1 MATNAT
7 ETVHQGE
14 LIEEYRKRKN
24 WSREKLAAE
33 LRIDTST
40 VYRMEQQHMIR
51 NLERRRMLIGLLG
64 IPATLMG
71 LHTDPDILLKPIKMN
86 NDYMAFYEEGV
97 AIRWDIYHT
106 GGTGR
111 AYRGLDLWL
120 QGSENFAREAAG
132 TAWQGRAN
140 ATLVMSYQLQGSI
153 FRDMMRY
160 DQAHTSYEKAYKVA
174 EEANDTEL
182 MAAALARRG
191 VTCIQ
196 QNIPREAIEYL
207 NSAQQMI
214 NGMGLPCLRGYIL
227 QALSE
232 AYGQEKQ
239 EHNSRHYLN
248 LAEGASQRCGEIL
261 ERSHCQL
268 NTTSIT
274 AQRGVNAVWL
284 GDYERAAALIDKGLL
299 KYDPTL
305 IRGRARLIAQK
316 AEALYGLQHI
326 TECAM
331 IAEEAFVLAK
341 SVGSMKTIARIK
353 ILHASLAQSRWK
365 GEPGVARL
373 GALLWRK
380 QDE

>member
-1 MATNAT
+1 
-7 ETVHQGE
+7 
-14 LIEEYRKRKN
+14 
-24 WSREKLAAE
+24 
-33 LRIDTST
+33 
-40 VYRMEQQHMIR
+40 
-51 NLERRRMLIGLLG
+51 
-64 IPATLMG
+64 
-71 LHTDPDILLKPIKMN
+71 
-86 NDYMAFYEEGV
+86 
-97 AIRWDIYHT
+97 
-106 GGTGR
+106 
-111 AYRGLDLWL
+111 
-120 QGSENFAREAAG
+120 
-132 TAWQGRAN
+132 
-140 ATLVMSYQLQGSI
+140 
-153 FRDMMRY
+153 MMRY

-248 LAEGASQRCGEIL
+248 LAEGASQRCGEVL

-331 IAEEAFVLAK
+331 IAEEAFVLAN